1 MPFQP
6 FLTPEDAQSAFY
18 EAIERGNLED
28 MMGVW
33 AEDEEI
39 ICVHPQGP
47 RLQGFDAVRDS
58 WKRIF
63 TGGLQ
68 LKVSVTEQQR
78 YHHLMLAIFVV
89 HENIKVVSGQ
99 PQEALVVA
107 TNVFMQTH
115 QGWRMVV
122 HHSSASP
129 KRAFE
134 EEIPSVL
141 H

>member
-6 FLTPEDAQSAFY
+6 FLTPEDAQNAFY
-18 EAIERGNLED
+18 EAIERAHLED

-68 LKVSVTEQQR
+68 LRVTISEQQR

-99 PQEALVVA
+99 PQEALVVS

-129 KRAFE
+129 KRTFE
-134 EEIPSVL
+134 EEIPAVL

>member
-1 MPFQP
+1 MSFQP
-6 FLTPEDAQSAFY
+6 FLTPEDAQNAFY
-18 EAIERGNLED
+18 EAIERANLD
-28 MMGVW
+28 AMMAVW
-33 AEDEEI
+33 ADDEEV

-68 LKVSVTEQQR
+68 LKVTVSEQQR
-78 YHHLMLAIFVV
+78 YHQMMLAIFVV

-107 TNVFMQTH
+107 TNVFMQTDR
-115 QGWRMVV
+115 GWRMVV

-129 KRAFE
+129 KRVIE
-134 EEIPSVL
+134 EEVPAVL